1 MRVKDIPFRLFNGR
15 SAINQRI
22 QFFRYFK
29 FERFVEGFTKVLLAE
44 ALVWS
49 LCFIMFLPN
58 NRVPRGRAEALFGDN
73 LLSAA
78 TRNPNTGGFS
88 YGKTMPSMRIV
99 RDEEIRKEPAG
110 PAEMEMQ

>member
-1 MRVKDIPFRLFNGR
+1 
-15 SAINQRI
+15 
-22 QFFRYFK
+22 
-29 FERFVEGFTKVLLAE
+29 VLLAE

>member
-1 MRVKDIPFRLFNGR
+1 MRSGITNTVHESHFKKKKNLF
-15 SAINQRI
+15 I
-22 QFFRYFK
+22 FL
-29 FERFVEGFTKVLLAE
+29 EGFTKVLLAE

>member
-1 MRVKDIPFRLFNGR
+1 MTYFPSFW
-15 SAINQRI
+15 
-22 QFFRYFK
+22 FFISFIL
-29 FERFVEGFTKVLLAE
+29 EGFTKVLLAE